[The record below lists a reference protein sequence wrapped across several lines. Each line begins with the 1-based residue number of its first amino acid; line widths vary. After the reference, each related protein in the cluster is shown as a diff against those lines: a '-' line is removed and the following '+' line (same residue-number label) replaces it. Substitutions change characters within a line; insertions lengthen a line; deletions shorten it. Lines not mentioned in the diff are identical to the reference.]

1 MTPSPR
7 RSRSIVGGIVAIVY
21 AVGYLAT
28 TSLRPGSTGGLSG
41 PVKVRVFKS
50 ERHLIAFYPL
60 YLMER
65 WGRNRSLTD
74 ADCSFNV
81 KFLDGKYEHDW
92 LYGDGKY
99 SRIWY
104 SL

>member
-1 MTPSPR
+1 MTKKLRRPSAL
-7 RSRSIVGGIVAIVY
+7 VGGIIVIVY
-21 AVGYLAT
+21 SLGYLAT
-28 TSLRPGSTGGLSG
+28 TNLRPGGTGGLSG
-41 PVKVRVFKS
+41 PVTVRVFKS

-65 WGRNRSLTD
+65 WVRNLSLTD
-74 ADCSFNV
+74 ADYHFNV
-81 KFLDGKYEHDW
+81 DFLDGKYDRDW

-104 SL
+104 SF

>member
-1 MTPSPR
+1 MTPRLRKS
-7 RSRSIVGGIVAIVY
+7 SDIVGGIVAIVY
-21 AVGYLAT
+21 AVVYLAT
-28 TSLRPGSTGGLSG
+28 TNLRPGGTGGLSG
-41 PVKVRVFKS
+41 PVNVRVFKS

-65 WGRNRSLTD
+65 WVRNRSLTD
-74 ADCSFNV
+74 ADYHFNV
-81 KFLDGKYEHDW
+81 DFLDGKYDQDW

-104 SL
+104 SF